1 MDLIKE
7 KSKEVLASLLPIMGL
22 VFVINMTLVPVD
34 LDLVGRFILGGIF
47 LFVGLSV
54 FLIGVEVSMEKIGK
68 YMAEEIVTSKSI
80 LKAIGLTFVLG
91 FLITVAEPD
100 LLILGKQ
107 IEDASGGELGS
118 SLIVYV
124 VSFGVGLMISLGIVR
139 TFKGLAF
146 NKFMAIIY
154 GLIFVL
160 AILVAEEF
168 LAISFDAS
176 GATTGA
182 LTTPFVL
189 ALGNGIARY
198 RGGGNSEKDSFG
210 LVGLMSS
217 GPVLAIMLLSI
228 LSAQSKIEGGA
239 GAFEVSEGVFGP
251 VFAELMTTLPEALM
265 AILPLVLLFLAFNYF
280 KFKIDKEELYAIL
293 VGIILTVLGLGVFL
307 AGVNAGFMEMGRILG
322 MGLGENYAKLLPI
335 IGLIM
340 GMIVVLAEPA
350 VHVLGEQIEDVSGG
364 SIPQK
369 AIKITLS
376 IGVGIAIGLSMLRIM
391 VGDLK
396 LWHFLL
402 PGFLLA
408 IILSFYVDPIFVGIA
423 FDAGGVASGP
433 MTATFILAF
442 AQGAAELID
451 SADVLVDGF
460 GVIAMVAMTPILS
473 IMSLGALF
481 KLKRKKAEL
490 DEVESYEPS
499 EILAY
504 TYQDVAVVAVVDRGR
519 ADEVLEIA
527 RSRGATGATILHGR
541 RSDNPA
547 SRIFDLQLQAEK
559 EIIYLVT
566 DLGSCNNIVN
576 AIVDELDLSH
586 HSEELVFVL
595 PVEACMSTAL

>member
-217 GPVLAIMLLSI
+217 GPILAIMLLSI

-265 AILPLVLLFLAFNYF
+265 AISPLVLLFLAFNYF

-527 RSRGATGATILHGR
+527 RSGGATGATILHGR

>member
-586 HSEELVFVL
+586 HSGELVFVL

>member
-198 RGGGNSEKDSFG
+198 RGGENSEKDSFG

-217 GPVLAIMLLSI
+217 GPILAIMLLSI

-322 MGLGENYAKLLPI
+322 MGLGESYAKLLPI

-499 EILAY
+499 EILGY

-566 DLGSCNNIVN
+566 NLGSCNNIVN

>member
-80 LKAIGLTFVLG
+80 VKAIGLTFVLG

-586 HSEELVFVL
+586 HSGELVFVL

>member
-80 LKAIGLTFVLG
+80 VKAIGLTFVLG

>member
-1 MDLIKE
+1 MELIKE

-34 LDLVGRFILGGIF
+34 LDLVGRFILGGLF

-68 YMAEEIVTSKSI
+68 YMAEEIVTSKFI

-107 IEDASGGELGS
+107 IEDASGGDLGS

-139 TFKGLAF
+139 TFKGFAF
-146 NKFMAIIY
+146 NKLMAIIY

-160 AILVAEEF
+160 TIFVAEEF

-198 RGGGNSEKDSFG
+198 RGGENSEKDSFG

-217 GPVLAIMLLSI
+217 GPILGIMFLSI
-228 LSAQSKIEGGA
+228 LSGQSKIEGG
-239 GAFEVSEGVFGP
+239 GEAFEVIEGVFAP
-251 VFAELMTTLPEALM
+251 VFSELLSTLPEALT

-280 KFKIDKEELYAIL
+280 KFKLDKEEIYAIL
-293 VGIILTVLGLGVFL
+293 VGIIFTVLGLGVFL
-307 AGVNAGFMEMGRILG
+307 AGVNAGFMEMGRTLG
-322 MGLGENYAKLLPI
+322 MGLGENYVKLLPI

-391 VGDLK
+391 IVDLK

-460 GVIAMVAMTPILS
+460 GIIAMVAMTPILS
-473 IMSLGALF
+473 IMLLGALF
-481 KLKRKKAEL
+481 KLERKKADL
-490 DEVESYEPS
+490 DEVQSYEPS
-499 EILAY
+499 EIPAY
-504 TYQDVAVVAVVDRGR
+504 AYQDVAVVAIVDRGR
-519 ADEVLEIA
+519 ADEVVDIA
-527 RSRGATGATILHGR
+527 RSEGATGATILHAR

-547 SRIFDLQLQAEK
+547 SRIFDLELQAEK

-566 DLGSCNNIVN
+566 DLGSSHNIVN

-586 HSEELVFVL
+586 HSEELIFVL
-595 PVEACMSTAL
+595 PVEASMSTAL

>member
-80 LKAIGLTFVLG
+80 VKAIGLTFVLG

-265 AILPLVLLFLAFNYF
+265 AISPLVLLFLAFNYF